1 MTTLSTHKK
10 WHNTIPC
17 DTCKTAEGW
26 WQMWTNL
33 NERKFELIYA
43 HKSTQ
48 PIHKMCKTFM
58 RENIHTHIRAPS
70 TFDPIFLFKFKWTP
84 TYTRFACFNG
94 YFFCSFSVYSFYFV
108 MHMIERES
116 DWNRGHGRQYQPIFI
131 CVFARYVIIL
141 WNQNHSCYTKT
152 YAYDFLF
159 CSKYKKTRNFVKNS
173 APLSRIFLFK
183 QAFSLWFFVW
193 KK

>member
-1 MTTLSTHKK
+1 MQTSSPCFNEANRQEREGNNGRKAKRQNEKMTTLSTHKK

-33 NERKFELIYA
+33 NERKFEWIYA

-58 RENIHTHIRAPS
+58 RENIHTQIRAPS
-70 TFDPIFLFKFKWTP
+70 TFHPIFLFKFKWTP

-94 YFFCSFSVYSFYFV
+94 YFFLLVLCVFILFCNAYDW
-108 MHMIERES
+108 ERE
-116 DWNRGHGRQYQPIFI
+116 W
-131 CVFARYVIIL
+131 L
-141 WNQNHSCYTKT
+141 K
-152 YAYDFLF
+152 
-159 CSKYKKTRNFVKNS
+159 
-173 APLSRIFLFK
+173 
-183 QAFSLWFFVW
+183 
-193 KK
+193 